1 MRQVMALMALSSVG
15 LFLSTVGFAWAW
27 VVARGRAI
35 RAEALLEGMRQNPL
49 PQQPMAGGLM
59 GTMETMAVEIE
70 RIGESQRF
78 LTKVLTERA
87 ERSTAKPTGY
97 TTPH

>member
-1 MRQVMALMALSSVG
+1 MRQMFFLLALSSMG
-15 LFLSTVGFAWAW
+15 LFVSTVGFAWAW
-27 VVARGRAI
+27 VLARGRAI
-35 RAEALLEGMRQNPL
+35 RAEALLEGARQAQTQ
-49 PQQPMAGGLM
+49 QQPLGLAGAV
-59 GTMETMAVEIE
+59 ESMAVEIE

-87 ERSTAKPTGY
+87 ERVLPRQIGQ

>member
-1 MRQVMALMALSSVG
+1 MRQMLALLALSSMG
-15 LFLSTVGFAWAW
+15 LFVSTVGFAWAW

-35 RAEALLEGMRQNPL
+35 RAEALLEGRNQQHFPQNPGL
-49 PQQPMAGGLM
+49 ANAVESMAL
-59 GTMETMAVEIE
+59 EIE

-78 LTKVLTERA
+78 LTKVLTDRA
-87 ERSTAKPTGY
+87 ERSLPKSSGY

>member
-1 MRQVMALMALSSVG
+1 MRQMLALLALSSVG
-15 LFLSTVGFAWAW
+15 LFVSTVGFAWAW
-27 VVARGRAI
+27 VLARGRAI
-35 RAEALLEGMRQNPL
+35 RAEALLEGMRQIQL
-49 PQQPMAGGLM
+49 PQQPTTSGLV
-59 GTMETMAVEIE
+59 GTMESMAVEIE

-87 ERSTAKPTGY
+87 APKSGSGY

>member
-1 MRQVMALMALSSVG
+1 MKQLLALMALSSIG
-15 LFLSTVGFAWAW
+15 LFVSTVGFAWAW

-35 RAEALLEGMRQNPL
+35 RAEALLEGMRQNQL
-49 PQQPMAGGLM
+49 PQHPVGGGLV
-59 GTMETMAVEIE
+59 GTMESMAVEIE

-87 ERSTAKPTGY
+87 ERSIPKATGM

>member
-1 MRQVMALMALSSVG
+1 MRQMLALLALSSMG
-15 LFLSTVGFAWAW
+15 LFVSTIAFAWAW

-35 RAEALLEGMRQNPL
+35 RAEALLEGRIQPQL
-49 PQQPMAGGLM
+49 PQAQGLANAV
-59 GTMETMAVEIE
+59 ESMAVEIE

-78 LTKVLTERA
+78 LTKVLTDRA
-87 ERSTAKPTGY
+87 ERSLPKPSGY

>member
-1 MRQVMALMALSSVG
+1 MRQMLALVALSSMG
-15 LFLSTVGFAWAW
+15 LFVSTIGFAWAW

-35 RAEALLEGMRQNPL
+35 RAEALLEGRNQLPSHQNL
-49 PQQPMAGGLM
+49 GLANTVESMAL
-59 GTMETMAVEIE
+59 EIE

-78 LTKVLTERA
+78 LTKVLTDRV
-87 ERSTAKPTGY
+87 ERSLPKPY